1 MQYRALGK
9 TGLSVSAIGF
19 GASTLGNVFAE
30 IPPSGDATLVGKAID
45 AGINFFDVAPYYGL
59 GLAEERL
66 GIALRPYRKDVVLAT
81 KCGRYG
87 ADRFDFSAKGIF
99 TLVEE
104 SLRRL
109 RTDAVDL
116 LQVHDVEFGDINQII
131 QETLPALA
139 ELKRQGKTRFIG
151 ITGYWPNLLAK
162 IAREHSV
169 DTVLNYCHSNLLAND
184 MDQVLMPAAQASGF
198 GLINAS
204 PLHMGLLG
212 GGPIPDWHP
221 APNAVRKA
229 SRAVIDLC
237 RFRQVEPASL
247 AIWNCLQNTAVAT
260 TLVGLANVS
269 QLDSAYEALTLKP
282 NEELLSEISKVIAP
296 AHNLS
301 WPQGRPENQDRS
313 FAIEPKFAE
322 IY

>member
-1 MQYRALGK
+1 MQYRTLGK

-30 IPPSGDATLVGKAID
+30 ISPSGDATLVGRAID
-45 AGINFFDVAPYYGL
+45 AGINFFDVSPYYGF

-66 GIALRPYRKDVVLAT
+66 GSALMPYRKDVVLAT

-87 ADRFDFSAKGIF
+87 ADQFDFSAKGIV
-99 TLVEE
+99 TLVEK

-116 LQVHDVEFGDINQII
+116 LQAHDIEFGDINQVI

-139 ELKRQGKTRFIG
+139 ELKRQGKARFIG
-151 ITGYWPNLLAK
+151 ITGYWPNLLTK
-162 IAREHSV
+162 IAQEYSV
-169 DTVLNYCHSNLLAND
+169 DTVLNYCHSNLFADDMNLA
-184 MDQVLMPAAQASGF
+184 LIPAAQASGF

-212 GGPIPDWHP
+212 GGAIPDWHP
-221 APNAVRKA
+221 APNVVRKA
-229 SRAVIDLC
+229 AKVVIDLC
-237 RFRQVEPASL
+237 RSRQVEPASL
-247 AIWNCLQNTAVAT
+247 AIWNSLQNTAVAM

-269 QLDSAYEALTLKP
+269 QLNSACEALTLKP
-282 NEELLSEISKVIAP
+282 DKELLWEISKVIAP

-313 FAIEPKFAE
+313 FLTEPTFAE